1 MAKHS
6 MLGSRKL
13 LSEPEGYDLLTKH
26 SIPHPR
32 FLIAKDRTGAVK
44 AAEKI
49 GYPVVMK
56 IVSPQVVHKSDV
68 GGVVTGIAN
77 SRQAKQA
84 YDRILRNVRKKDRK
98 LELSGII
105 VEQEMPP
112 GLELIIGGKV
122 DASFGKIITFG
133 LGGKLVEILRDVSIR
148 VLPVNRAEIR
158 MMLRE
163 IKGYR
168 LIEGYRDEPAK
179 DEKALV
185 KAIFRMCRFFYEDDT
200 LSEFDIN
207 PIILYEKGICAVDAR
222 IYAGTE
228 VIRKSTRGRKLTGN
242 VFNPRSIAVVGASAD
257 QKKVGYAVFRN
268 LLDFP
273 GDLYAV
279 NPGRKEI
286 LNHKAYPS
294 IASIPK
300 KADLAVIATPATTVP
315 KIIEDAG
322 KKGVRLAVVISAG
335 FREMGKEGE
344 LLEQKMLTAAEK
356 YGVRIVGPNC
366 LGIMLPHK
374 KINATFDPVSPL
386 PGAIA
391 FISQSGATITT
402 LVDWSIREKR
412 GFSEVMSVGNQVD
425 LGFDDFIDL
434 ATIDPYTKCIIMYVE
449 EIRDGKEF
457 MKVVGKA
464 TAKKPIIAIKSG
476 ASSLGQM
483 AASSHTGS
491 LAGSHE
497 VYLAAFKQAGVI
509 TAYSLKE
516 AFQIA
521 ELLACEGYPK
531 GKRVLVITN
540 AGGFSVLASDY
551 AERYGLDVVQIP
563 DKLLGELNTFLPAD
577 WSHENPLDLIG
588 DAGADRYASVFD
600 LMIKKQKMWDIAF
613 VVAVPTAVLD
623 PKHLAKEIIRFSKS
637 TDKMIVSCL
646 LGGDSLQSGINIL
659 GDICMPNFSE
669 LEEAFRVVGKVIS
682 VRN

>member
-77 SRQAKQA
+77 SSQAKQA

>member
-105 VEQEMPP
+105 VQQEMPP